1 MNPFT
6 FQTTPNILLE
16 SGAAKKV
23 APLVSEFGA
32 QRVLLITDRGVRDAG
47 LTRAAEDSL
56 RAAGR
61 DLVLF
66 EDVVADPPSNVIERA
81 VSLCRDERIDLVL
94 SIGGGSSLDTAK
106 LLAYLAKSGH
116 RLGATQDRKS
126 VL

>member
-6 FQTTPNILLE
+6 FQVPSNILFE
-16 SGAAKKV
+16 SGASKKV
-23 APLVSEFGA
+23 ADLAAEFGA
-32 QRVLLITDRGVRDAG
+32 QRILLVTDRGVRDAG
-47 LTRAAEDSL
+47 LTRAAEDAL
-56 RAAGR
+56 KAAGR

-81 VSLCRDERIDLVL
+81 VVLCRDERIDLVL